1 MFVMEST
8 RFWTL
13 PRLTLCVVVFL
24 FAVSFAASRASAQN
38 GEPGVPDPVQPS
50 HEAVKSPYTELAE
63 QQARLGTR
71 RSNFIREHYQQM
83 RRDADRL
90 VELAGSIKAYVDQN
104 PNTVLAGEKLK
115 QARKMEDLAY
125 DVRKLMFVSKVRRIT
140 ISKADPGSNG
150 EKTKAPLLKLQ
161 QAATMSLEVATD
173 LKETIDRYL
182 EQTNQNIVSVKSMQG
197 AGGQE
202 IVRKATALESLAY
215 LLDHP
220 TLLDSAH

>member
-1 MFVMEST
+1 M
-8 RFWTL
+8 
-13 PRLTLCVVVFL
+13 
-24 FAVSFAASRASAQN
+24 
-38 GEPGVPDPVQPS
+38 
-50 HEAVKSPYTELAE
+50 
-63 QQARLGTR
+63 GTM

-140 ISKADPGSNG
+140 ISKADPGPNG
-150 EKTKAPLLKLQ
+150 ASAAPLLKL
-161 QAATMSLEVATD
+161 SLELASD
-173 LKETIDRYL
+173 LKEMIDHYL
-182 EQTNQNIVSVKSMQG
+182 EQTNQNTVSVASTQN
-197 AGGQE
+197 AAAQE
-202 IVRKATALESLAY
+202 IVRKANNLETVAY

-220 TLLDSAH
+220 NLLASSH

>member
-50 HEAVKSPYTELAE
+50 HEAVKSPYTEWAE
-63 QQARLGTR
+63 QQARLGTM

-140 ISKADPGSNG
+140 ISKADPGPNG
-150 EKTKAPLLKLQ
+150 ASAAPLLKLQ
-161 QAATMSLEVATD
+161 QAAKMSLELASD
-173 LKETIDRYL
+173 LKEMIDHYL
-182 EQTNQNIVSVKSMQG
+182 EQTNQNTVSVKSMQG
-197 AGGQE
+197 AGGKE
-202 IVRKATALESLAY
+202 ILRKATSLESLAY
-215 LLDHP
+215 VLDHP
-220 TLLDSAH
+220 SLLDSSH

>member
-1 MFVMEST
+1 MFAMKST
-8 RFWTL
+8 RFPTL
-13 PRLTLCVVVFL
+13 SRSSLCVLLFL
-24 FAVSFAASRASAQN
+24 LAASFATPTAKAQN

-140 ISKADPGSNG
+140 ISKADPGPNG
-150 EKTKAPLLKLQ
+150 ASAAPLLKLQ
-161 QAATMSLEVATD
+161 QAAKMSLELASD
-173 LKETIDRYL
+173 LKEMIDHYL
-182 EQTNQNIVSVKSMQG
+182 EQTNQNTVSVKSMQG
-197 AGGQE
+197 AGGKE
-202 IVRKATALESLAY
+202 ILRKATSLESLAY
-215 LLDHP
+215 VLDHP
-220 TLLDSAH
+220 SLLDSSH

>member
-8 RFWTL
+8 KFWTL
-13 PRLTLCVVVFL
+13 PRLTLCIVLFLSVVC
-24 FAVSFAASRASAQN
+24 FAAPSASAQN

-50 HEAVKSPYTELAE
+50 HEAMKSPYAE
-63 QQARLGTR
+63 WADAQARLGTR

-140 ISKADPGSNG
+140 ISKADPGPNG
-150 EKTKAPLLKLQ
+150 ASAAPLLKLQ
-161 QAATMSLEVATD
+161 QAAKMSLELATD
-173 LKETIDRYL
+173 LKEMIDHYL
-182 EQTNQNIVSVKSMQG
+182 EQTNQNTVSVKSMQG
-197 AGGQE
+197 AGGKE
-202 IVRKATALESLAY
+202 ILRKATSLESLAY
-215 LLDHP
+215 VLDHP
-220 TLLDSAH
+220 SLLDSSH

>member
-13 PRLTLCVVVFL
+13 PRLTLCVVVFF

-50 HEAVKSPYTELAE
+50 HEAVKSPYTEWAE
-63 QQARLGTR
+63 QQARLGTM

-90 VELAGSIKAYVDQN
+90 VELAGSIKAYVDEN

-140 ISKADPGSNG
+140 ISKADPGPNG
-150 EKTKAPLLKLQ
+150 ASAAPLLKL
-161 QAATMSLEVATD
+161 SLELASD
-173 LKETIDRYL
+173 LKEMIDHYL
-182 EQTNQNIVSVKSMQG
+182 EQTNQNTVSVASTQN
-197 AGGQE
+197 AAAQE
-202 IVRKATALESLAY
+202 IVRKANNLETVAY

-220 TLLDSAH
+220 NLLA